1 MREALH
7 QPRLFGL
14 VAAIDPDHEVISRTH
29 EGVAPTGEP
38 HKNNGNQDEGGPPL
52 WMRLAQ
58 AEIAV
63 RSHVDPDGRHTFLD
77 HALQMEVRL
86 TSAYPGMPFDLRD
99 QFEARLATRG
109 YTEEAW
115 DRAVSWLGS
124 TDWFK
129 SRGVSP

>member
-1 MREALH
+1 MVRTGG
-7 QPRLFGL
+7 PRKDDG
-14 VAAIDPDHEVISRTH
+14 DHAES
-29 EGVAPTGEP
+29 
-38 HKNNGNQDEGGPPL
+38 GPPL

-77 HALQMEVRL
+77 HMLQMEARREG
-86 TSAYPGMPFDLRD
+86 AYPGIPFELRD

-109 YTEEAW
+109 YTEDAW
-115 DRAVSWLGS
+115 DIAVTWLKS

-129 SRGVSP
+129 SRHGEL